1 MFLLIKQVC
10 TALLSFSR
18 SFAARCVSLNNE
30 PCMTSPTLVN
40 FNLTKLNHYPFM
52 ISLNKCNRS

>member
-1 MFLLIKQVC
+1 MFLLFKQVC
-10 TALLSFSR
+10 IALLSFSR

-30 PCMTSPTLVN
+30 PCMASPTLVY

-52 ISLNKCNRS
+52 ICLNKCNTS